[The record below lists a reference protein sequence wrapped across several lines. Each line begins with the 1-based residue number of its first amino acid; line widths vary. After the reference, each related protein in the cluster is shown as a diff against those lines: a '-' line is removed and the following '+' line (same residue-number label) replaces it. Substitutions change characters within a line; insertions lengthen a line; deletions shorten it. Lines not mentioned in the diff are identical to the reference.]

1 MPLSVNQLLTPTTE
15 TEAINYILLS
25 LQELGFNTTSWQPGS
40 IQRAIVTGV
49 GKTYSGATD
58 VVRQIVEGTLS
69 NPTGAWLDLLGRW
82 RYGGSQDDTW
92 LRQPAVP
99 TQRNLVLTNAP
110 SAAGHVITNGSTFA
124 TPEGIAYRYTGAGEI
139 VDPGETETIA
149 VEAVTAGAAGNVSA
163 SDTTIAVQ
171 SPSYPGL
178 SVAFEDAPLTQI
190 GSDEESDARYWVRLQ
205 LRFADVTYSVGLRA
219 YHLWALNAAP
229 SVRRA
234 KALNDYP
241 TPGLIR
247 VVLDPGLPAEISAVE
262 AYIAER
268 VPPNDDVTVSAA
280 SAVNQS
286 IVYAPR
292 VTASFNATAANAAVQ
307 AMLDALPIGGV
318 LIQGASAG
326 RLLREAITEVL
337 LCNATLGVQSVG
349 LSTPSADVVLGA
361 TDIVTGV
368 FTVTPETVYQ

>member
-1 MPLSVNQLLTPTTE
+1 M
-15 TEAINYILLS
+15 
-25 LQELGFNTTSWQPGS
+25 
-40 IQRAIVTGV
+40 
-49 GKTYSGATD
+49 
-58 VVRQIVEGTLS
+58 
-69 NPTGAWLDLLGRW
+69 
-82 RYGGSQDDTW
+82 
-92 LRQPAVP
+92 
-99 TQRNLVLTNAP
+99 
-110 SAAGHVITNGSTFA
+110 
-124 TPEGIAYRYTGAGEI
+124 
-139 VDPGETETIA
+139 
-149 VEAVTAGAAGNVSA
+149 
-163 SDTTIAVQ
+163 
-171 SPSYPGL
+171 
-178 SVAFEDAPLTQI
+178 
-190 GSDEESDARYWVRLQ
+190 
-205 LRFADVTYSVGLRA
+205 
-219 YHLWALNAAP
+219 
-229 SVRRA
+229 
-234 KALNDYP
+234 
-241 TPGLIR
+241 
-247 VVLDPGLPAEISAVE
+247 LDPGLPAEISAVE